1 MKRILFVEDDRTFLM
16 TMVSALESENF
27 KIDTAENGNEGF
39 RTAIEEKHDLIILDW
54 VLPGMNGIDVC
65 RKLRAYGKQTPII
78 ILSGKKKEEIDK
90 VLGLELGADDYL
102 IKPFGAKELIA
113 RIHAILRRTAPK
125 EGEIEEIAFG
135 DVTIHF
141 KKQTAFKSEK
151 EIHLTAKEFKL
162 LKLLVQYEGE
172 VVSRDA
178 ILNKVWGYD
187 IFPTTRTVDTFMHN
201 LRKKIETDPSHPSH
215 LITVHW
221 TGYKF
226 MR

>member
-1 MKRILFVEDDRTFLM
+1 MKKILFIEDDRTFLM

-27 KIDTAENGNEGF
+27 QLDTAENGNEGL
-39 RTAIEEKHDLIILDW
+39 RTAIEGRYDLIILDW

-65 RKLRAYGKQTPII
+65 RKLRAHGKQTPII

-113 RIHAILRRTAPK
+113 RIHAILRRTAP
-125 EGEIEEIAFG
+125 EEDEIEEITFG

-141 KKQTAFKSEK
+141 KKQTAFKDEQ

-162 LKLLVQYEGE
+162 LKLLVQHEGE
-172 VVSRDA
+172 VVDRDT
-178 ILNKVWGYD
+178 ILNEVWGYD

-201 LRKKIETDPSHPSH
+201 LRKKIENNPSQPRY

>member
-1 MKRILFVEDDRTFLM
+1 MKKILFVEDDRTFLM

-54 VLPGMNGIDVC
+54 VLPGMSGIDVC
-65 RKLRAYGKQTPII
+65 RKLRAHGKRTPII
-78 ILSGKKKEEIDK
+78 ILSGRKKEEIDK

-102 IKPFGAKELIA
+102 VKPFGAKELIA
-113 RIHAILRRTAPK
+113 RIHAILRRTAA
-125 EGEIEEIAFG
+125 EEEDMEEISFG
-135 DVTIHF
+135 DVVIHF
-141 KKQTAFKSEK
+141 KKQTAFKDEK

-162 LKLLVQYEGE
+162 LKLLVQHEGE
-172 VVSRDA
+172 VVSRDT
-178 ILNKVWGYD
+178 ILNEVWGYD